1 MATAATATRTAHR
14 SRPYGQVA
22 LAAAFINTSYG
33 TLSYA
38 FSVLVTDEAAGG
50 AFGRD
55 VVSLGFGLALL
66 VSGVAAIAIGT
77 VADIFGSRRLLA
89 FGSVV
94 GAAGLGLFAA
104 AQEAWQAVA
113 VLAVVVGPAMA
124 ATFYEP
130 VYVLMNRWF
139 EPAERPRAYGVLTLL
154 SGVSITIFTPLTRFF
169 VDAFGWRGGTLGL
182 AVILLVVGT
191 VVPLLLWEPPHA
203 TARAAK
209 RRGSFWHETR
219 EGVRQ
224 TNGSFWVF
232 SFAFFA
238 ATAAFSGVSF
248 HMIAQL
254 EGRGFEPG
262 PVALAIA
269 VTGIV
274 SLPMRL
280 LLPSLTARL
289 PGAAIL
295 TACLLLLAVSAWI
308 ASVAGDWWQVWLYVA
323 VFGAV
328 FGAVYPLRALVV
340 SERFDGPYFG
350 RVIGLQALLV
360 AFGRAAGPAVLGI
373 FATGRTSYALG
384 FQLAAVVMAVAAL
397 VMWASMRSPRT
408 TPTVADA
415 DAAGEPR

>member
-1 MATAATATRTAHR
+1 MTAASTAERTTHR
-14 SRPYGQVA
+14 GRPYGQVA

-38 FSVLVTDEAAGG
+38 FSVLVTDDAAGG
-50 AFGRD
+50 EFGRD

-66 VSGVAAIAIGT
+66 VSGVAAIGAGT
-77 VADIFGSRRLLA
+77 VADIFGSRRMLA
-89 FGSVV
+89 AGSVV
-94 GAAGLGLFAA
+94 GAVGLALFAA
-104 AQEAWQAVA
+104 AQEPWQAVL
-113 VLAVVVGPAMA
+113 VLAVVLGPAMA

-139 EPAERPRAYGVLTLL
+139 DAADRPRAYGVLTLL
-154 SGVSITIFTPLTRFF
+154 SGVSITIFTPLTRLF

-191 VVPLLLWEPPHA
+191 VVPLFLREPPPEAPHTA
-203 TARAAK
+203 TK
-209 RRGSFWHETR
+209 RGNFWHETR
-219 EGVRQ
+219 EGIRQ
-224 TNGSFWVF
+224 TNVPFWVF
-232 SFAFFA
+232 SFGFFA

-254 EGRGFEPG
+254 EGRGFDPG
-262 PVALAIA
+262 PVAFAIA

-280 LLPSLTARL
+280 LLPALSDRF

-295 TACLLLLAVSAWI
+295 TACLLLLAVAAWI
-308 ASVAGDWWQVWLYVA
+308 ASVAGEWWQVWLYVA

-340 SERFDGPYFG
+340 SERFAGPYFG

-360 AFGRAAGPAVLGI
+360 ALGRAAGPAVLGI
-373 FATGRTSYALG
+373 FATGRASYAFG
-384 FQLAAVVMAVAAL
+384 FQLAAVVMAVSAL
-397 VMWASMRSPRT
+397 VMWASMRTPR
-408 TPTVADA
+408 
-415 DAAGEPR
+415 AGPAVIDPDTAGQPR